1 MEFLGFIV
9 IIFFTALAAQLT
21 MTISSNPDFV
31 AILNNISPALGA
43 NSTVIGW
50 VSAGA
55 VAIAGIMIP
64 MLMVKKDC
72 IDGRDR
78 LAEVGVASY
87 ILSKSFFVSCF
98 ALFVLTPC
106 IVYLLTMFWFFVT
119 NLPPTP

>member
-1 MEFLGFIV
+1 MGFLGFIV

-31 AILNNISPALGA
+31 AILNNISPVLGA

-55 VAIAGIMIP
+55 IAIAGIMIP
-64 MLMVKKDC
+64 MQMVKKDSC
-72 IDGRDR
+72 DGRDR
-78 LAEVGVASY
+78 LAEVGENSY
-87 ILSKSFFVSCF
+87 ILSRSLSLSFFAV
-98 ALFVLTPC
+98 FVLAPC
-106 IVYLLTMFWFFVT
+106 IAYLLTMFWFFVT